1 MKFKIIFI
9 LMTFYNQ
16 IIFIMFQ
23 NKIDFLMKFH
33 ICNIDKTPLY
43 MACDKGN
50 VELVKL
56 LLNRKEININDKS
69 VLKDFK
75 FFIQFRIKIIFM

>member
-33 ICNIDKTPLY
+33 ICNIDKKPLY